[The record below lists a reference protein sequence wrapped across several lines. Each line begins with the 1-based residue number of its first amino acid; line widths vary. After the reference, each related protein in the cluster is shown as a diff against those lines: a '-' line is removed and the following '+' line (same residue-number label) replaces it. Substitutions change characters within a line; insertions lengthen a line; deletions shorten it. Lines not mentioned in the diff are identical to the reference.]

1 MIEVDVSILDAIWSG
16 CGGGGLGTVKRVVDD
31 GKHASRVIEVDS
43 SFLEA
48 IWEGGL
54 GGGA

>member
-1 MIEVDVSILDAIWSG
+1 MRGVGSVVWSG
-16 CGGGGLGTVKRVVDD
+16 LADD
-31 GKHASRVIEVDS
+31 GKHASRVIEVES
-43 SFLEA
+43 SLLEA